1 MSSTVH
7 GALLL
12 TSDLVDFMLGPI
24 SMKAGSCSRGLV
36 PSISQ
41 AYGCRVS
48 RSSSSVGVDEVCVF
62 LSEARSAAVL
72 RDLRDL
78 RDGGAFSVVFSRPTT
93 HRTVQLKAAAVR
105 VEALQPGDQALI
117 DRYGLRASGELIALG
132 YSPAFSQALMAPDI
146 SDGVCVCFVPSA
158 AFDQTPGAGAG
169 QPLGVAT

>member
-12 TSDLVDFMLGPI
+12 TNDLVDFMLGPI
-24 SMKAGSCSRGLV
+24 SMKAGSCSRALL

-72 RDLRDL
+72 RDLRD
-78 RDGGAFSVVFSRPTT
+78 GGAFSVVFSRPTT

-105 VEALQPGDQALI
+105 MEPLQPGDQALI
-117 DRYGLRASGELIALG
+117 DRYGLRASDELIALG
-132 YSPAFSQALMAPDI
+132 YSPEFSRALMAPDI
-146 SDGVCVCFVPSA
+146 SDAVCVCFVPTA

-169 QPLGVAT
+169 QPLGVVV